1 MKLNQAYIPLRKAKV
16 NISPE
21 NQMICHSIEYL
32 LWWTDERDEGIEEVT
47 QQKTGS
53 MPASPGTY
61 TYKYIHMFVF

>member
-32 LWWTDERDEGIEEVT
+32 LWWTDERDEGIE
-47 QQKTGS
+47 
-53 MPASPGTY
+53 
-61 TYKYIHMFVF
+61 